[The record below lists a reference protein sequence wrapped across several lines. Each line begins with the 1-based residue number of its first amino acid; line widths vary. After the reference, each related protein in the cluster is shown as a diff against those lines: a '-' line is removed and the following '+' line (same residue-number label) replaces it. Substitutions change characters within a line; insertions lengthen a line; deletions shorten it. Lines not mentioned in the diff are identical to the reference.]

1 MWSTPAWLFY
11 GCSVM
16 VFSLFST
23 IDMTP
28 KTNFSVSDFWRWLEV
43 HMHQVS
49 SDGRATDDPSGER
62 TCPIGAATVLTQDV
76 PMRRT
81 RDDVI
86 RAFKPDGSYNLV
98 SYPYSIKQRRSCGYC
113 FINFVAPDFEW
124 R

>member
-1 MWSTPAWLFY
+1 
-11 GCSVM
+11 M
-16 VFSLFST
+16 VFFRFSA

-28 KTNFSVSDFWRWLEV
+28 KTNFSGSDFWRRLEV
-43 HMHQVS
+43 HMHQVL

-86 RAFKPDGSYNLV
+86 RVFKPDGSYNFV

-113 FINFVAPDFEW
+113 FINFIALDFGW
-124 R
+124 RRRSRSSPL